1 MTSFIF
7 PGQGSQYLAMA
18 KDFNDNFKI
27 ASQTFE
33 EIEDY
38 TSMNIRD
45 IIFNDNSNKLD
56 ITEFTQICIF
66 SASYTIFKTLI
77 TENKIEIENSNIMLG
92 HSLGEYTAL
101 ACSNKIN
108 LKDCS
113 LILKKRGKL
122 MNNAVPP
129 NVSGM
134 AALIGKDANY
144 IQKVIDRNNLNLEIA
159 NDNSQIQIVISGNL
173 NDIKDSKELFIKNDV
188 KKFILLNVSAA
199 FHSKYMLDA
208 QNELSKMIENL
219 SFNQNNIKI
228 ISNYNAEVYNDSK
241 LIKKNLQLQMANKVE
256 WTKSIKKLES
266 IGAMNL
272 IEIGPNK
279 VLSGLIRRISNKF
292 DIISIN
298 KVSDID
304 LYDPK

>member
-1 MTSFIF
+1 
-7 PGQGSQYLAMA
+7 
-18 KDFNDNFKI
+18 
-27 ASQTFE
+27 
-33 EIEDY
+33 
-38 TSMNIRD
+38 
-45 IIFNDNSNKLD
+45 
-56 ITEFTQICIF
+56 
-66 SASYTIFKTLI
+66 
-77 TENKIEIENSNIMLG
+77 MLG

-101 ACSNKIN
+101 ACSNKIS

-134 AALIGKDANY
+134 AALIGKDATF
-144 IQKVIDRNNLNLEIA
+144 IQKIIDRNNLNLEIA

-173 NDIKDSKELFIKNDV
+173 NEIKDSKELFLKNDI
-188 KKFILLNVSAA
+188 KKFIILNVSAA
-199 FHSKYMLDA
+199 FHSNYMLDA
-208 QNELSKMIENL
+208 QKELSIEIENL
-219 SFNQNNIKI
+219 NFNQNNIKI
-228 ISNYNAEVYNDSK
+228 ISNYDAEVYNDYK

-279 VLSGLIRRISNKF
+279 VLSGLIRRISNRF

-298 KVSDID
+298 KISDID